1 MTHGVYYRPRPV
13 STGISSSDGTVE
25 VKSVGQFPALLRKGF
40 FSYKATP
47 ASAVYYILIYGGI
60 MQLELYMVLIGAIVF
75 VAAFLLGW
83 FINSKIG
90 KNNIALAKEKAQKI
104 VEEAEKEAKHIKREK
119 LLEVKDEWL
128 KKKQEFDNEVNSKR
142 QKLQNYEKQLESRE
156 DNLEKKYDVVN
167 QREKALKDLEKQ
179 LQLQKEEIE
188 KKQEELS
195 RLLVEQNSRLE
206 KIAGLTSEEAKK
218 MLMENMISKAKADA
232 AQMIKE
238 IRDHAKVEAKKE
250 AQKIVI
256 QAIQRTAV
264 DHSVESTVSVVQ
276 IQNDEMKGRIIGRE
290 GRNIRAFEAAT
301 GVDVI
306 VDDTPEA
313 VILSAFDQ
321 FRREVARI
329 ALERL
334 IADGR
339 IHPARIEEVVAKVEQ
354 ELDEEIQKEGENTLI
369 QLGLHGLHPELVKHV
384 GKMKYRSSYGQNL
397 LQHSIE
403 VAYLTG
409 IMAAELGFDVN
420 LAKRAG
426 LLHDIGKTIDRD
438 VEGPHALLGYEL
450 TKKYREHPIVVNAV
464 GSHHEDIEM
473 EHPIAALV
481 QAADAISGA
490 RPGARREPLES
501 YVKRLENLEALAKSF
516 EGVAK
521 TYAIQAGREVRVV
534 VEPDHVDDTL
544 ADRLSY
550 EIAQKI
556 QDEMEYPGQIKVTVI
571 REVRKIAYAK

>member
-1 MTHGVYYRPRPV
+1 MDVLF
-13 STGISSSDGTVE
+13 III
-25 VKSVGQFPALLRKGF
+25 
-40 FSYKATP
+40 
-47 ASAVYYILIYGGI
+47 IL
-60 MQLELYMVLIGAIVF
+60 VVAI
-75 VAAFLLGW
+75 AFLGLGW
-83 FINSKIG
+83 IFGSKIG
-90 KNNIALAKEKAQKI
+90 PNNVKSAEIRAKQIIED
-104 VEEAEKEAKHIKREK
+104 AEKEAKNIKKEK

-128 KKKQEFDNEVNSKR
+128 KKKQEFDNDVNQKK
-142 QKLQNYEKQLESRE
+142 QKLTALER
-156 DNLEKKYDVVN
+156 
-167 QREKALKDLEKQ
+167 Q
-179 LQLQKEEIE
+179 IE
-188 KKQEELS
+188 KKEELAD
-195 RLLVEQNSRLE
+195 RKLEQVALKEKETQKLEAELLKKKEEYEEKSLALDQKHLLLDQKHQLLDQKINEQTEKLE
-206 KIAGLTSEEAKK
+206 KIASLSAEDAKK
-218 MLMENMISKAKADA
+218 MLIDSMLSKAKAEA
-232 AQMIKE
+232 AQQLKD
-238 IRDHAKVEAKKE
+238 IRDNYKLEAKKE
-250 AQKIVI
+250 AQKIVV

-321 FRREVARI
+321 FRREIARI
-329 ALERL
+329 SLERL

-339 IHPARIEEVVAKVEQ
+339 IHPARIEEVVQKVQ
-354 ELDEEIQKEGENTLI
+354 SELEEEIQREGENTLI
-369 QLGLHGLHPELVKHV
+369 QLGLHGMNPELVKYI

-409 IMAAELGFDVN
+409 VLASELGFDPVI
-420 LAKRAG
+420 AKKAG
-426 LLHDIGKTIDRD
+426 LLHDIGKTLDKA

-450 TKKYREHPIVVNAV
+450 CKKYKEHPIVINAV

-501 YVKRLENLEALAKSF
+501 YVKRLENLENLAKSF

-521 TYAIQAGREVRVV
+521 TYAIQAGREIRVV
-534 VEPDHVDDTL
+534 VEPDKIDDVVADQL
-544 ADRLSY
+544 AYD
-550 EIAQKI
+550 IAQKI
-556 QDEMEYPGQIKVTVI
+556 QEEMEYPGQIKVTVI
-571 REVRKIAYAK
+571 REVRKISYAK